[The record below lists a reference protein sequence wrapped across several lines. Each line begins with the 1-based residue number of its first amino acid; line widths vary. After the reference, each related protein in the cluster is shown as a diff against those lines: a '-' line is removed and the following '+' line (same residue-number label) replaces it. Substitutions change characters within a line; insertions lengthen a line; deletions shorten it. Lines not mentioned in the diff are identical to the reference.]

1 MKVRSNLLFLITVF
15 IFVTI
20 MIAKFLKV
28 NILTNHCLDMDRE
41 INEEEEKINKLKM
54 QMSFEKLS
62 LSNHT

>member
-1 MKVRSNLLFLITVF
+1 
-15 IFVTI
+15 